1 MRRRVNVEDFGKT
14 RRSWREA
21 ESVNK
26 WGICKDYELLPTRR
40 PIADYFGADRGSR
53 EYYLRAKYPHPL
65 TDTYD
70 WGQYKPLEI
79 HDLFLRFTRLANQ
92 PRSAERALGWSR
104 KYGVLGL
111 TGGYH
116 WAWSGGEQ
124 DSLEAFDE
132 QVDRAAGILA
142 LYEVVLNQDHSEA
155 KRLII
160 EEHPSISAELWGS
173 IGSDWE
179 VDEIGNIVAEEF
191 EGNYLAYALE
201 ASSWLVERTVREYCH
216 PTLRPEGTFDPSKL
230 VGGWG
235 FKNLLGAMYLQLY
248 WLMSSGG
255 EVTRCKYC
263 SRIVSLNRPFPGAR
277 KPPKHKKF
285 CDNACRQSDYYH
297 NKTKGERQANR
308 P

>member
-1 MRRRVNVEDFGKT
+1 MRRRVNIEDFKKT

-21 ESVNK
+21 EPVNR
-26 WGICKDYELLPTRR
+26 WGVCKDYELLPTRR
-40 PIADYFGADRGSR
+40 PIIDDYFGTERR
-53 EYYLRAKYPHPL
+53 PHEYYLLAKYPHPL

-70 WGQYKPLEI
+70 WRRTKPLEE
-79 HDLFLRFTRLANQ
+79 HDDLFLRFAWLAKQ
-92 PRSAERALGWSR
+92 PSSAERALGWSR
-104 KYGVLGL
+104 EYGVLGL
-111 TGGYH
+111 TGVNH
-116 WAWSGGEQ
+116 RAWLGGEQ

-132 QVDRAAGILA
+132 QVSRAAGILA
-142 LYEVVLNQDHSEA
+142 LYEVVLNQDHDEA
-155 KRLII
+155 ERLIM

-173 IGSDWE
+173 IGSDWK
-179 VDEIGNIVAEEF
+179 VDEVGKIVAEEF

-216 PTLRPEGTFDPSKL
+216 PTLRPEGTSDPSSL
-230 VGGWG
+230 AGGWG

-263 SRIVSLNRPFPGAR
+263 SRIVSLSRPFPGAR

-285 CDNACRQSDYYH
+285 CDNACRQSYYYH
-297 NKTKGERQANR
+297 NKTKGER
-308 P
+308 